1 MSSAPLW
8 ALNAMRGQQL
18 YQHLALEM
26 DQRKA
31 GVMLSSEGA
40 EASEGGEE
48 QANWWNDLLLAS
60 GVTPYYVNPD
70 GSVVQS
76 VEKDHDSKL
85 QQGAVAV
92 IPVHGTL
99 MHDCW
104 AYEEVFYGLVSSK
117 RLATFTRDV
126 QRNPKVAGAV
136 FSIYSPGGMVNG
148 TEALGRAVRELGAA
162 KKTVAHVDSLA
173 ASAGYWLASQCGT
186 IVIDGE
192 TTEVG
197 SVGVMLSFLD
207 VIPYLEALGCKYH
220 ELYPEESNKKN
231 EAWRQLRTQNDP
243 TLFKAELAQTAK
255 VFADTVKAGRGAR
268 LKNTEAAFEGRV
280 YAGTEAVTVGL
291 ADRIGDLPS
300 CIQNVRTGTDGAGA
314 PASVDPNK
322 PNPSEAPVT
331 DATKTTPTT
340 TANTTRPM
348 NLKIMLASLAAA
360 LFGTPEEATAETI
373 TAANAELKEKGIS
386 NVHFVD
392 SAAFEAAQQAEA
404 RVSEAASA
412 TATVTAERDAAIAER
427 DAARAELAGVNA
439 GIQEAA
445 NALAITVEGEA
456 TALGAM
462 TTAHQAA
469 NAEVTRLNSELA
481 TANTRITELEALG
494 ADDKKG
500 AGAVNTEGDL
510 RSAGVTNPALAAFS
524 KEIEA
529 EVNARG

>member
-1 MSSAPLW
+1 
-8 ALNAMRGQQL
+8 MRGQQL

-31 GVMLSSEGA
+31 GVMLSSEGT

-48 QANWWNDLLLAS
+48 QANWWNDLLIAS
-60 GVTPYYVNPD
+60 GVTPYYMNPD

-76 VEKDHDSKL
+76 VEKDADSKL

-104 AYEEVFYGLVSSK
+104 ACEEVFYGLVSSK
-117 RLATFTRDV
+117 RLSTFTRDV

-322 PNPSEAPVT
+322 PNPSEAPAS
-331 DATKTTPTT
+331 DATKTTPTP

-348 NLKIMLASLAAA
+348 SFKSMLASLAAA
-360 LFGTPEEATAETI
+360 IFSTKEDATAENI
-373 TAANAELKEKGIS
+373 AAANAELKEKGITG
-386 NVHFVD
+386 VHFVD
-392 SAAFEAAQQAEA
+392 SEAFAAAE
-404 RVSEAASA
+404 A
-412 TATVTAERDAAIAER
+412 TATSLSEAQATAATLTAERDAAIAER

-439 GIQEAA
+439 GISETATQ
-445 NALAITVEGEA
+445 LGITAEGEA
-456 TALGAM
+456 TLLGNMAS
-462 TTAHQAA
+462 AHQTAT
-469 NAEVTRLNSELA
+469 AEVTRLTADLA
-481 TANTRITELEALG
+481 AANTRISELEALG

-500 AGAVNTEGDL
+500 AGALNTEGDL